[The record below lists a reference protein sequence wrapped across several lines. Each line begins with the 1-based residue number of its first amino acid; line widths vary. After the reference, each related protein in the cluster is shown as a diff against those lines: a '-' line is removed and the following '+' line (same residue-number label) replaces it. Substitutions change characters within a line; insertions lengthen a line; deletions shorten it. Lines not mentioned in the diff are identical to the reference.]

1 MIGGAVDAA
10 SMPAVQMQLKRHVTK
25 TLPNTHTVTVT
36 LSGDNGSGTI
46 YTFPV
51 QTVDSG
57 STISFTVRGYIRRQ
71 NAAQN
76 ASIKLNN
83 ATVSSS
89 YGQDYYYTDPVNQ
102 TGRISNNRFYYR
114 ETATQTFVVT
124 EDLNLDYTCSAT
136 LNTSTITGH
145 DPCQLL
151 NISVTPPVNPVT
163 EPEEYDE
170 DYESITLNNRNG
182 WTKVFENLTLS
193 EFDLDTGA
201 TYTYKYFIEEI
212 SDIPGFT
219 VSYSDNNTE
228 GITGGVLTVS
238 NTSTANIP
246 VLPQTGGGGSHR
258 VVLTGVCVTVMAAAV
273 LFYGFIPVGRKKR
286 RYAD

>member
-1 MIGGAVDAA
+1 M
-10 SMPAVQMQLKRHVTK
+10 
-25 TLPNTHTVTVT
+25 
-36 LSGDNGSGTI
+36 
-46 YTFPV
+46 
-51 QTVDSG
+51 
-57 STISFTVRGYIRRQ
+57 
-71 NAAQN
+71 
-76 ASIKLNN
+76 
-83 ATVSSS
+83 
-89 YGQDYYYTDPVNQ
+89 
-102 TGRISNNRFYYR
+102 
-114 ETATQTFVVT
+114 
-124 EDLNLDYTCSAT
+124 
-136 LNTSTITGH
+136 
-145 DPCQLL
+145 
-151 NISVTPPVNPVT
+151 
-163 EPEEYDE
+163 
-170 DYESITLNNRNG
+170 
-182 WTKVFENLTLS
+182 S

-219 VSYSDNNTE
+219 VSYSDNNTD